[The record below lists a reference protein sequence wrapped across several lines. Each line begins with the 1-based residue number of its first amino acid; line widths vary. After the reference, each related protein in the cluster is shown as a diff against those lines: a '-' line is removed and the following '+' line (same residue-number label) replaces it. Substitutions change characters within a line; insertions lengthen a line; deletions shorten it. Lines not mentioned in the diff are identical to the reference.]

1 MLTLSEAE
9 IAEVLTYPDL
19 ITVMEEALIA
29 FSCGEVIQP
38 VRTMLTIEEARRY
51 FGIMPAVTGTVMGAK
66 LVSFYPG
73 NAGSGEPTHFAM
85 ILLFETGHGRPL
97 AVLEGTLIT
106 EMRTAAVSAAV
117 TKRLAPANP
126 RKLTLLGA
134 GVQAKAH
141 LEALRTLYAFEEIC
155 VWSRTP
161 DHAAQFASV
170 HGVRASDIEPAV
182 RDADI
187 IVTATHATIPI
198 LEGRWLKQGAHV
210 NAIGAPR
217 PAWRELDDEAMRQT
231 LIVDSREA
239 VLQESGDVIL
249 SGAAIFAEAGE
260 IIAGRKKVPENST
273 TIFKSVGMALED
285 VVAAKLVHGLAKA
298 GQESA

>member
-9 IAEVLTYPDL
+9 IAEVLTYPVL
-19 ITVMEEALIA
+19 ITAMEEALIA

-38 VRTMLTIEEARRY
+38 VRTMLTIEETRRY
-51 FGIMPAVTGTVMGAK
+51 FGIMPAVAGGAMGAK

-73 NAGSGEPTHFAM
+73 NAGSSEPTHFAM

-126 RKLTLLGA
+126 GKLALLGC

-141 LEALRTLYAFEEIC
+141 LEALRTLYAFDEIC

-170 HGVRASDIEPAV
+170 HGVRASGIEAAV

-187 IVTATHATIPI
+187 LVIATHAQTPI

-231 LIVDSREA
+231 LVVDSREA
-239 VLQESGDVIL
+239 VLKESGDVIL
-249 SGAAIFAEAGE
+249 SGAPIFAEAGE
-260 IIAGRKKVPENST
+260 IIAGRKTIAETST
-273 TIFKSVGMALED
+273 TIFKSVGMAIED
-285 VVAAKLVHGLAKA
+285 IAAANLVYRLGKA
-298 GQESA
+298 RQENA